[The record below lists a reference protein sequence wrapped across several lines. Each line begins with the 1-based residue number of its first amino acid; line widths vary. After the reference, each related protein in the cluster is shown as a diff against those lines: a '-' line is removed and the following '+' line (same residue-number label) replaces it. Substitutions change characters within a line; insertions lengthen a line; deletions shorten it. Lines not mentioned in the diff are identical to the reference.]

1 MIGSSYPNSLY
12 NRISQNLEKIRA
24 IITDAA
30 QKAGRSPE
38 DITIVAVTKNVGPE
52 AIKAAID
59 CGITV
64 AGESR
69 FQEALPKIKEIG
81 DAVEWHF
88 IGNIQKNKVKF
99 LPGVFSLV
107 HSVDS
112 FELADALNRRAGAVF
127 QPGEKV
133 GILLQVNI
141 GEEATKHGVQPAK
154 AAAVAKQMAALPYIS
169 LKGLMAIPPP
179 VKEAAENRRHF
190 KQMIEIKNEIESMG
204 LENCSM
210 ENLSLGMSDDYRV
223 AVEEG
228 ATHVRIGRALFGE
241 RDYAK

>member
-1 MIGSSYPNSLY
+1 MIGSSYPDSL
-12 NRISQNLEKIRA
+12 NKRISQNLEKIRA
-24 IITDAA
+24 AITAAA
-30 QKAGRSPE
+30 QKAGRNPKE
-38 DITIVAVTKNVGPE
+38 VTIVAVTKNVGPQ
-52 AIKAAID
+52 AIKAAIE

-69 FQEALPKIKEIG
+69 FQEALPKIEEIG

-99 LPGVFSLV
+99 LTDIFSLV

-112 FELADALNRRAGAVF
+112 FELAEAINRRAGTTKR
-127 QPGEKV
+127 KV
-133 GILLQVNI
+133 PILLQVNI
-141 GEEATKHGVQPAK
+141 GEEATKHGVRPGMAV
-154 AAAVAKQMAALPYIS
+154 AVAKKMAALPYLS

-190 KQMIEIKNEIESMG
+190 KQMIEIKNEIKSMG
-204 LENCSM
+204 FAGVSM
-210 ENLSLGMSDDYRV
+210 ENLSMGMSGDYRV

-228 ATHVRIGRALFGE
+228 ATHVRIGSALFGE
-241 RDYAK
+241 RDYGK